1 MKDVEIIA
9 VLKTYVAETLA
20 GAGSLEGA
28 PCTIQS
34 VTDNGD
40 GTQTMVFA
48 WEDNDGTSHTTS
60 VNLPSAIFDITSPT
74 GGQVLAYDATN
85 HVFINISLGT
95 AAAAN
100 TTDTP
105 TASSADVLTSG
116 GAYTALATK
125 VDKVAGKALSANDF
139 TDAYKT
145 LLDGAVA
152 SISVNGDAQ
161 TITDNAVD
169 LDIASSL
176 ITPTQWTALEGIFA

>member
-9 VLKTYVAETLA
+9 VLKTYVKETLA

-48 WEDNDGTSHTTS
+48 WEDNDGNSHTTD
-60 VNLPSAIFDITSPT
+60 VNLPSAIFEITNPQ
-74 GGQVLAYDATN
+74 GGQVLAYDSVN
-85 HVFINISLGT
+85 QVFINISLGT
-95 AAAAN
+95 AAAADS
-100 TTDTP
+100 TDTP
-105 TASSADVLTSG
+105 TSQSTDVLTSG
-116 GAYTALATK
+116 GAYSALALK
-125 VDKVAGKALSANDF
+125 VDKVAGKALSTNDF

-152 SISVNGDAQ
+152 SISVNGAAQ
-161 TITDNAVD
+161 TITNNAVD
-169 LDIASSL
+169 LDVANNL
-176 ITPTQWTALEGIFA
+176 ITEAQWTALQSTFS